1 MPLTRSS
8 IERQLT
14 QAEADL
20 STRVSDLDVQGV
32 EEKARRRDPRWRQL
46 DAHRRQLRRR
56 LIAVSAIEERE
67 KECAVRKSEAASE

>member
-14 QAEADL
+14 QAEAAL
-20 STRVSDLDVQGV
+20 NTRVSTLDGEGV

-46 DAHRRQLRRR
+46 DARRRQLKRR
-56 LIAVSAIEERE
+56 LIAISAVEERE
-67 KECAVRKSEAASE
+67 KECESRKVEAASE